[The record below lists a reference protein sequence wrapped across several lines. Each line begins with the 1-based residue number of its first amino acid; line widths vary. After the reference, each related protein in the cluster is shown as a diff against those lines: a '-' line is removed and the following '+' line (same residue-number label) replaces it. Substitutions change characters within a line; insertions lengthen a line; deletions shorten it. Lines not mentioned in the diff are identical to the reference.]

1 MMHRPKKRLGSGNQ
15 EYFNEKRP
23 VNDSI
28 RQVRKAREELG
39 ELCCGIDSHEYQ
51 PSPWFCPNGRQA
63 GSNWSNW
70 LRRLSGVTHRCF
82 AKLTQVVCR

>member
-1 MMHRPKKRLGSGNQ
+1 MMHRSKKLLGSGNQ

-28 RQVRKAREELG
+28 RQVRKVREELG

-51 PSPWFCPNGRQA
+51 PSP
-63 GSNWSNW
+63 
-70 LRRLSGVTHRCF
+70 
-82 AKLTQVVCR
+82 